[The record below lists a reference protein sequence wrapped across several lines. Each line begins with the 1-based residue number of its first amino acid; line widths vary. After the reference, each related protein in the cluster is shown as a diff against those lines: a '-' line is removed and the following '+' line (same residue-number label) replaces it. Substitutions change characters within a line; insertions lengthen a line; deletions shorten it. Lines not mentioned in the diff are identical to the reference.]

1 MKSNSDLRSRAE
13 HIMRLMEQRDDIAE
27 DIKNSFDV
35 AKSVGFNLAA
45 LRKAISVARMDAKK
59 RAAHESAQIDLEL
72 YLAEIEARELREAA
86 E

>member
-13 HIMRLMEQRDDIAE
+13 HIMRLMDQRDEMNE

-35 AKSVGFNLAA
+35 AKSVGFNPTAM
-45 LRKAISVARMDAKK
+45 RKAISVARMDAKK
-59 RAAHESAQIDLEL
+59 RAAHESAQSDLL
-72 YLAEIEARELREAA
+72 IYLEEIEGRAMREAA

>member
-35 AKSVGFNLAA
+35 AKSVGFNPAA

-59 RAAHESAQIDLEL
+59 RAAHESAQTDLEL
-72 YLAEIEARELREAA
+72 YLAEIEARELRGAA